1 MTTRGKYPGAADY
14 VPRTHDLDAMR
25 DAAGR
30 CHGCDLYRDATQTV
44 FGEGSPDAGTVLI
57 GEQPGNDEDLD
68 GHPCV
73 GPAGHLLDRA
83 LDDIGVDRTTLYLTN
98 AVKHFRFLQRGKRRI
113 HQQPRR
119 TEIVACTPWLTAELD
134 LVAPELVIC
143 LGAIATQS
151 VLGAKAEVT
160 ELRGRTVE
168 LEHFRVGA
176 TVHPSS
182 VLRATDR
189 KQAYAEFVDDLTRL
203 FEKG

>member
-1 MTTRGKYPGAADY
+1 MTTRNKYPGAAEY
-14 VPRTHDLDAMR
+14 VPRTDDLDTMR
-25 DAAGR
+25 DAAGN
-30 CHGCDLYRDATQTV
+30 CHGCDLYREATQTV

-68 GHPCV
+68 GHPFV

-83 LDDIGVDRTTLYLTN
+83 LDDIGVDRATLYLTN
-98 AVKHFRFLQRGKRRI
+98 AVKHFRFVQRGKRRI

-119 TEIVACTPWLTAELD
+119 TEIVACTPWLSAELD
-134 LVAPELVIC
+134 LVAPDLVIC

-151 VLGAKAEVT
+151 VLGAEAKVT
-160 ELRGRTVE
+160 ELRGHTVE
-168 LEHFRVGA
+168 LEHFWVGT

-189 KQAYAEFVDDLTRL
+189 RQAYAEFVDDLTRL